1 MSWSLIRFEYQINS
15 HYIDNPYRIRICSLW
30 RVRMRI
36 AIFASGSGSNVES
49 IMRASREGRLEA
61 DVELILSN
69 NPKAGVLE
77 KAQAYEIKH
86 SVIESSDFE
95 SEAEYVNTLSEILD
109 AEKINFIA
117 LAGYLKMIH
126 PDLIEKY
133 NNRITNIH
141 PALLP
146 SFGGKGYY
154 GKRVHEAVLAAGCKV
169 SGVTVHIVDK
179 DYDRG
184 PIVAQ
189 TCVPVLDDDTPES
202 LAGRVLIEEHK
213 IYPDTLQLFAENR
226 VVVKDGKATITEKT

>member
-1 MSWSLIRFEYQINS
+1 
-15 HYIDNPYRIRICSLW
+15 
-30 RVRMRI
+30 MRI
-36 AIFASGSGSNVES
+36 AIFASGNGSNAES

-86 SVIESSDFE
+86 TVIESSDFG
-95 SEAEYVNTLSEILD
+95 SEAEYVETVCEILD
-109 AEKINFIA
+109 VEKINFIA

-126 PDLIEKY
+126 PDLIDKY

-146 SFGGKGYY
+146 SFGGKGFY
-154 GKRVHEAVLAAGCKV
+154 GKWVHDAVLASGCKV

-179 DYDRG
+179 EYDRG

-189 TCVPVLDDDTPES
+189 TSVPVLDDDTPET
-202 LAGRVLIEEHK
+202 LAERVLIEEHK

-226 VVVKDGKATITEKT
+226 VVVNGRIATISEKA

>member
-1 MSWSLIRFEYQINS
+1 MK
-15 HYIDNPYRIRICSLW
+15 
-30 RVRMRI
+30 I
-36 AIFASGSGSNVES
+36 AIFASGSGSNAES
-49 IMRASREGRLEA
+49 IMRASQEGRLEA
-61 DVELILSN
+61 DVKLILSN

-86 SVIESSDFE
+86 LAIESSDFS
-95 SEAEYVNTLSEILD
+95 SEAEYVKTVCELLD

-133 NNRITNIH
+133 NNKITNIH

-189 TCVPVLDDDTPES
+189 TSVPVLDDDTPDS
-202 LAGRVLIEEHK
+202 LAERVLIEEHK
-213 IYPDTLQLFAENR
+213 IYPAALQLFAENR
-226 VVVKDGKATITEKT
+226 VVVKDGKTTITGKT

>member
-1 MSWSLIRFEYQINS
+1 
-15 HYIDNPYRIRICSLW
+15 
-30 RVRMRI
+30 MRI
-36 AIFASGSGSNVES
+36 AIFASGNGSNAES
-49 IMRASREGRLEA
+49 IMLASREGRLEA
-61 DVELILSN
+61 DVKLVLSN

-86 SVIESSDFE
+86 SVIESRDFE
-95 SEAEYVNTLSEILD
+95 SEAEYINSLFEILD

-133 NNRITNIH
+133 NNKITNIH

-154 GKRVHEAVLAAGCKV
+154 GKRVHEAVIASGSKV

-184 PIVAQ
+184 PIIAQ
-189 TCVPVLDDDTPES
+189 ICVPVLDDDTPDS
-202 LAGRVLIEEHK
+202 LAERVLIEEHK

-226 VVVKDGKATITEKT
+226 VVVKNGKTIITGKA

>member
-1 MSWSLIRFEYQINS
+1 MRS
-15 HYIDNPYRIRICSLW
+15 
-30 RVRMRI
+30 MRI
-36 AIFASGSGSNVES
+36 AIFASGNGSNAES

-77 KAQAYEIKH
+77 KAQAYEVKYT
-86 SVIESSDFE
+86 VIESSDFG
-95 SEAEYVNTLSEILD
+95 SEAEYVKTVCEILD

-126 PDLIEKY
+126 PDLIDKY
-133 NNRITNIH
+133 NNKITNIH

-146 SFGGKGYY
+146 SFGGKGFY
-154 GKRVHEAVLAAGCKV
+154 GKRVHEAVLATGCKV

-179 DYDRG
+179 EYDRG

-189 TCVPVLDDDTPES
+189 TSVPVLDDDTPET
-202 LAGRVLIEEHK
+202 LAERVLIEEHK

-226 VVVKDGKATITEKT
+226 VVVKGRITTITGKA

>member
-1 MSWSLIRFEYQINS
+1 MRN
-15 HYIDNPYRIRICSLW
+15 
-30 RVRMRI
+30 MRI
-36 AIFASGSGSNVES
+36 AIFASGNGSNAES

-77 KAQAYEIKH
+77 KAQAYEVKH
-86 SVIESSDFE
+86 TVIESGDFG
-95 SEAEYVNTLSEILD
+95 SEAEYVKTVCEILD

-126 PDLIEKY
+126 PDLIDKY
-133 NNRITNIH
+133 NNKITNIH

-146 SFGGKGYY
+146 SFGGKGFY
-154 GKRVHEAVLAAGCKV
+154 GKRVHEAVLVSGCKV

-179 DYDRG
+179 EYDRG

-189 TCVPVLDDDTPES
+189 TSVPVLDDDTPET
-202 LAGRVLIEEHK
+202 LAERVLIEEHK
-213 IYPDTLQLFAENR
+213 IYPETLQLFAENR
-226 VVVKDGKATITEKT
+226 VVVKGRITTITGKA